1 MAGAAARIVRR
12 IALSALA
19 LAFCAAGYLAFA
31 YLGPGPLT
39 REAVVVI
46 PRGAGVATIAAALD
60 EAGVIRGKAPFRIGI
75 ALEGVASQLKAG
87 EYLFPPEISGRAV
100 ALALR
105 QGAVRVHR
113 LTVPEGLTS
122 AQVVALL
129 RDADGLDGEITAVP
143 DEGTLLPETYHYTFG
158 DDRRAL
164 LERMAA
170 SMRKA
175 VEELWPARAADL
187 PLTTPAEAVILASIV
202 EKETALADERTR
214 VAAVFL
220 NRLRLGMRLQA
231 DPTVAYAASESGRP
245 LERPLTQADLQR
257 PSPYNT
263 YQVDGLPP
271 GPIANPGRAALAAV
285 LAPAPGDEL
294 YFVADGS
301 GGHAFA
307 RTLDD
312 HNRNVARWR
321 SVQKRAA
328 PSP

>member
-1 MAGAAARIVRR
+1 MAGAAARVVRT
-12 IALSALA
+12 IALLAAL
-19 LAFCAAGYLAFA
+19 FGVSIIGYGVFS

-39 REAVVVI
+39 REAAVVI
-46 PRGAGVATIAAALD
+46 PRGAGVAAIAAALD
-60 EAGVIRGKAPFRIGI
+60 EAGVIRGQLPFRIGI
-75 ALEGVASQLKAG
+75 ALEGTGAQLKAG
-87 EYLFPPEISGRAV
+87 EYLFAPRISGRAV
-100 ALALR
+100 ALALQ
-105 QGAVRVHR
+105 QGAVRVRR

-129 RDADGLDGEITAVP
+129 QAADGLEGEIAAVP
-143 DEGTLLPETYHYTFG
+143 DEGTLLPETYHYVFG

-175 VEELWPARAADL
+175 VDELWPTRAADL

-202 EKETALADERTR
+202 EKETALADERSR

-231 DPTVAYAASESGRP
+231 DPTVAYAAGERGVP

-294 YFVADGS
+294 YFVADGT

-321 SVQKRAA
+321 SMQKR
-328 PSP
+328 PPPP

>member
-1 MAGAAARIVRR
+1 VR
-12 IALSALA
+12 
-19 LAFCAAGYLAFA
+19 
-31 YLGPGPLT
+31 
-39 REAVVVI
+39 
-46 PRGAGVATIAAALD
+46 
-60 EAGVIRGKAPFRIGI
+60 
-75 ALEGVASQLKAG
+75 
-87 EYLFPPEISGRAV
+87 
-100 ALALR
+100 
-105 QGAVRVHR
+105 R

-129 RDADGLDGEITAVP
+129 RAADGLEGEIAAIP
-143 DEGTLLPETYHYTFG
+143 DEGTLLPETYHYVFG

-175 VEELWPARAADL
+175 LDDLWPTRAADL

-202 EKETALADERTR
+202 EKETALADERPR

-231 DPTVAYAASESGRP
+231 DPTAAYAAGESRAP

-257 PSPYNT
+257 ASPYNT

-285 LAPAPGDEL
+285 LSPARSDEL

-321 SVQKRAA
+321 SVQKRTA

>member
-1 MAGAAARIVRR
+1 MASATRIFRR
-12 IALSALA
+12 IALLA
-19 LAFCAAGYLAFA
+19 VLAGVCVAGYLAFA

-46 PRGAGVATIAAALD
+46 PRGASVPAIAAALD
-60 EAGVIRGKAPFRIGI
+60 EAGVIRGQVPFRLGI
-75 ALEGVASQLKAG
+75 ALEGAASRLKAG
-87 EYLFPPEISGRAV
+87 EYLFTPEVSGRAV
-100 ALALR
+100 ALALQ
-105 QGAVRVHR
+105 QGAVRVRR

-129 RDADGLDGEITAVP
+129 RAAEGLEGEIAAIP
-143 DEGTLLPETYHYTFG
+143 DEGTLLPETYHYVFG

-175 VEELWPARAADL
+175 LDELWPTRAADL
-187 PLTTPAEAVILASIV
+187 PLTTPAEVVILASIV
-202 EKETALADERTR
+202 EKETALADERPR

-231 DPTVAYAASESGRP
+231 DPTAAYAAGESRAP
-245 LERPLTQADLQR
+245 LERPLTPADLQR
-257 PSPYNT
+257 ASPYNT

-285 LAPAPGDEL
+285 LSPARSDEL

-307 RTLDD
+307 RTLDE

-321 SVQKRAA
+321 SVQKRTA